1 MKYFYFVNKEGV
13 RQGPM
18 PLDELVAQGITP
30 DTLVWC
36 KGMANWQKAKTVDE
50 VMDLLKSNEPEPE
63 PVVVAEPEP
72 EPKPVREE
80 PKSEPLVEPEP
91 EPKPVREE
99 PKPAPVREEPKPE
112 SAPKP
117 LSSSA
122 AEEEDED
129 EVPHPWLWFLLAI
142 VLGGAAGGAL
152 YMLLN

>member
-80 PKSEPLVEPEP
+80 PK
-91 EPKPVREE
+91 
-99 PKPAPVREEPKPE
+99 PAPVREEPKPE
-112 SAPKP
+112 SEPKP
-117 LSSSA
+117 LSASA

>member
-72 EPKPVREE
+72 EPEPVAEPEPQSEPEPVREE
-80 PKSEPLVEPEP
+80 LKSEPVAETEPEP
-91 EPKPVREE
+91 ESE
-99 PKPAPVREEPKPE
+99 
-112 SAPKP
+112 PKP
-117 LSSSA
+117 LSASA